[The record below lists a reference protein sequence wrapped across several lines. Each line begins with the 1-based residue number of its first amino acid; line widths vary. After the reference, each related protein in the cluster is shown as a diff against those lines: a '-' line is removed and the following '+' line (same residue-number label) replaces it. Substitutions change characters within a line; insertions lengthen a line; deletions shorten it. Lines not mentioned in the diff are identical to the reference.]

1 MIYTITL
8 NPSLDYIVHAASFA
22 SGKVNRSQRE
32 EILPGGKGVNVSRV
46 LAQLG
51 VPSVALGFAAGFTG
65 EEFIRLTE
73 EYGVATDFLPAA
85 GMTRINVKIRS
96 REETDINA
104 SGPFV
109 AEDDLRALGQKLASA
124 PEDSVLVLAGS
135 APASLSSDCYSR
147 LLAFSGRSDFRIVL
161 DASGKL
167 FARSVALLP
176 WLVKPNLEEL
186 EELVGETLASRSDA
200 ARAARQLQGRGVK
213 NVIVSLGGEGA
224 LLVSER
230 GEEIFVAA
238 PQGKVLDTV
247 GAGDSLL
254 AGFLAAKERGG
265 SDKEALEQGVAA
277 GSATA
282 FRVGLATG
290 EEICSLLQK
299 MHALKN

>member
-1 MIYTITL
+1 M
-8 NPSLDYIVHAASFA
+8 
-22 SGKVNRSQRE
+22 
-32 EILPGGKGVNVSRV
+32 
-46 LAQLG
+46 
-51 VPSVALGFAAGFTG
+51 
-65 EEFIRLTE
+65 
-73 EYGVATDFLPAA
+73 
-85 GMTRINVKIRS
+85 
-96 REETDINA
+96 
-104 SGPFV
+104 
-109 AEDDLRALGQKLASA
+109 
-124 PEDSVLVLAGS
+124 
-135 APASLSSDCYSR
+135 
-147 LLAFSGRSDFRIVL
+147 
-161 DASGKL
+161 
-167 FARSVALLP
+167 
-176 WLVKPNLEEL
+176 
-186 EELVGETLASRSDA
+186 ASRSDA

>member
-8 NPSLDYIVHAASFA
+8 NPSLDYIVHADSFA

-65 EEFIRLTE
+65 EEFIRLTG

-104 SGPFV
+104 SGPSV

-135 APASLSSDCYSR
+135 APASLSSDCYS
-147 LLAFSGRSDFRIVL
+147 GC
-161 DASGKL
+161 
-167 FARSVALLP
+167 
-176 WLVKPNLEEL
+176 
-186 EELVGETLASRSDA
+186 SRSA
-200 ARAARQLQGRGVK
+200 GEAIFASCLMHRANFLPAPSRSCRGSSNQTSKNWKNWSEKRWLPVPTRRAPRGSCRGV
-213 NVIVSLGGEGA
+213 G
-224 LLVSER
+224 
-230 GEEIFVAA
+230 
-238 PQGKVLDTV
+238 
-247 GAGDSLL
+247 
-254 AGFLAAKERGG
+254 
-265 SDKEALEQGVAA
+265 
-277 GSATA
+277 
-282 FRVGLATG
+282 
-290 EEICSLLQK
+290 
-299 MHALKN
+299 

>member
-1 MIYTITL
+1 MIYTVTL
-8 NPSLDYIVHAASFA
+8 NPSLDYILHADSF
-22 SGKVNRSQRE
+22 SLGKVNRSQKE

-46 LAQLG
+46 LAELG
-51 VPSVALGFAAGFTG
+51 IPSVALGFAAGFTG
-65 EEFIRLTE
+65 DAFVRLVRE
-73 EYGVATDFLPAA
+73 CGVAADFLPAS

-104 SGPFV
+104 CGPSV
-109 AEDDLRALGQKLASA
+109 AQEDLAALAQKLKDV
-124 PEDSVLVLAGS
+124 PQNTVLVLAGS
-135 APASLSSDCYSR
+135 APASLSPDCYVR
-147 LLAFSGRSDFRIVL
+147 LLSFCGRSDLRIAL

-167 FARSVALLP
+167 FGNSLELSP

-186 EELVGETLASRSDA
+186 EELLGEKLSSRA
-200 ARAARQLQGRGVK
+200 ETVRAARRLQARGVK

-224 LLVSER
+224 VLVPEN

-238 PQGKVLDTV
+238 PQGRAVDTV

-254 AGFLAAKERGG
+254 AGFLAAKEMGA
-265 SDKEALEQGVAA
+265 SDKESLEQGVAA

-290 EEICSLLQK
+290 EEIRSLLHR
-299 MHALKN
+299 MRAEN

>member
-8 NPSLDYIVHAASFA
+8 NPSLDYIVHADSFA

-32 EILPGGKGVNVSRV
+32 EILPGGKGINVSRV

-65 EEFIRLTE
+65 EEFIRLTG

-104 SGPFV
+104 SGPSV
-109 AEDDLRALGQKLASA
+109 AEGDLRALGQKLASA

-167 FARSVALLP
+167 FAHSVALLP

-290 EEICSLLQK
+290 KEICSLLQK

>member
-1 MIYTITL
+1 MARQTKPRRIGRT
-8 NPSLDYIVHAASFA
+8 
-22 SGKVNRSQRE
+22 GRR
-32 EILPGGKGVNVSRV
+32 NV
-46 LAQLG
+46 
-51 VPSVALGFAAGFTG
+51 GF
-65 EEFIRLTE
+65 
-73 EYGVATDFLPAA
+73 
-85 GMTRINVKIRS
+85 
-96 REETDINA
+96 
-104 SGPFV
+104 PF
-109 AEDDLRALGQKLASA
+109 RRG
-124 PEDSVLVLAGS
+124 
-135 APASLSSDCYSR
+135 
-147 LLAFSGRSDFRIVL
+147 
-161 DASGKL
+161 
-167 FARSVALLP
+167 AR
-176 WLVKPNLEEL
+176 
-186 EELVGETLASRSDA
+186 
-200 ARAARQLQGRGVK
+200 RAAVA

>member
-1 MIYTITL
+1 M
-8 NPSLDYIVHAASFA
+8 
-22 SGKVNRSQRE
+22 
-32 EILPGGKGVNVSRV
+32 
-46 LAQLG
+46 
-51 VPSVALGFAAGFTG
+51 
-65 EEFIRLTE
+65 
-73 EYGVATDFLPAA
+73 
-85 GMTRINVKIRS
+85 
-96 REETDINA
+96 
-104 SGPFV
+104 
-109 AEDDLRALGQKLASA
+109 
-124 PEDSVLVLAGS
+124 
-135 APASLSSDCYSR
+135 
-147 LLAFSGRSDFRIVL
+147 L

-167 FARSVALLP
+167 FANSVALLP

-290 EEICSLLQK
+290 KEICSLLQK